1 MSDAEAEVC
10 RLLSRRIGLD
20 PTTVGPTLIAG
31 AILTRMKAAGVTDPA
46 AYVHLVQSSDSEF
59 GELVELVVVSES
71 WFFRDSKPF
80 DCLAA
85 VATRRWF
92 LNPATPIVRALSI
105 PCAGGEEPYSIAMT
119 LLDAGFPADRIHID
133 AVDLSLRALDVA
145 ARAVYGRNS
154 FREPNLTF
162 RERYFR
168 PVGSTFALDSAI
180 KRLVQFHHLNLFD
193 PMFFA
198 EAQPYQAI
206 FCRNLL
212 IYLDTP
218 ARHCMFNVFDR
229 LLADD
234 GVLFIGHAE
243 AAPNLDRR
251 FLQLDGP
258 GSFCYERRRTPPPPP
273 PPPAV
278 PWTGI
283 VYPIVKPAVN
293 PKDERRVPPVDTPAR
308 PVAVPPAAVPI
319 PLLKQA
325 AELANQRRHAEAIQ
339 LCERALRQM
348 GPKPEVYHLLGMI
361 HQSSGALDQAE
372 GGLGKA
378 VYLDPKDDEALLALA
393 LIADRRGRDAEA
405 ALFRRRADRAR
416 RAKEPK

>member
-1 MSDAEAEVC
+1 MSDAAAEIS
-10 RLLSRRIGLD
+10 RLLSQRIGLD

-46 AYVHLVQSSDSEF
+46 AYVHLAQSSDREF

-80 DCLAA
+80 DHLAA

-119 LLDAGFPADRIHID
+119 LLDAGFPAERIHID
-133 AVDLSLRALDVA
+133 AADLSLRALDIA
-145 ARAVYGRNS
+145 ARAVYSRNA

-168 PVGSTFALDSAI
+168 PVGSTFALESAV
-180 KRLVQFHHLNLFD
+180 KRLVQFHHQNLFD
-193 PMFFA
+193 ERFFA
-198 EAQPYQAI
+198 DAQPYQAI

-212 IYLDTP
+212 IYLDSP
-218 ARHCMFNVFDR
+218 ARHCLFNVFDR

-258 GSFCYERRRTPPPPP
+258 GNFCYERRRIPL
-273 PPPAV
+273 PPPA
-278 PWTGI
+278 PPARI
-283 VYPIVKPAVN
+283 VSPIVKPAVN
-293 PKDERRVPPVDTPAR
+293 PQGERRIPPDALPTSPA
-308 PVAVPPAAVPI
+308 AVPPAAPA

-325 AELANQRRHAEAIQ
+325 AELANERRYSEAIQ

-372 GGLGKA
+372 AALGKA

-393 LIADRRGRDAEA
+393 LIADRRGRDSEA
-405 ALFRRRADRAR
+405 VLFRRRADRAR
-416 RAKEPK
+416 RAKEVR